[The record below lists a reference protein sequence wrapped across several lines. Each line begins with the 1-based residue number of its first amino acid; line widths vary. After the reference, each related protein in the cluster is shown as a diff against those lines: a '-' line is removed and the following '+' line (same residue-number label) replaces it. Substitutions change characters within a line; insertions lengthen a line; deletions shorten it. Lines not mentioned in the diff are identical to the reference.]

1 MPHNAASSMMDQLG
15 VQFGAM
21 DFGADTGGLSFDT
34 GSSITSGYSS
44 TNAVSASLQ
53 VDIASVCL
61 CIQNLHHQY
70 GNCLKSMCKLPVQM
84 TMILGHH
91 FVCDPT

>member
-21 DFGADTGGLSFDT
+21 DFGADTGGLSFDS

-61 CIQNLHHQY
+61 NVQNLHHQY
-70 GNCLKSMCKLPVQM
+70 GSCLNSMSKLPVLM
-84 TMILGHH
+84 TTLLGHH